1 MTTNRR
7 CER

>member
-7 CER
+7 LV